1 MEINPGRCVRCNY
14 AAKRALKWATISI
27 SGAAMRSIWWISIAA
42 IVSILSAPLSAQEP
56 GSPQRGRLLAQGTCA
71 SCHGIQRGELSAHRR
86 APTFVGIANTRGMSP
101 IALNVALLSSHKSMP
116 NIVLNAQER
125 ADVIAYILS
134 LKTR

>member
-1 MEINPGRCVRCNY
+1 
-14 AAKRALKWATISI
+14 
-27 SGAAMRSIWWISIAA
+27 MRHLWWISIAA
-42 IVSILSAPLSAQEP
+42 TMSILSAPLSAQER
-56 GSPQRGRLLAQGTCA
+56 GDAQRGRLLAQDTCA

-125 ADVIAYILS
+125 ADVIVYILS
-134 LKTR
+134 LKTK